1 MVMANRVILGKRGS
15 DYGLFVSQKD
25 VDVTDTSSTTPLS
38 FDSRAVRS
46 LMVHQKGEGSLPP
59 PGGGAWGTQQVL
71 LSHGLGYA
79 PAYAVR
85 WCRAADLTSG
95 VATTMRSP
103 CVWYRREEET
113 DGGEGEEEA
122 VWETTNSEGLD
133 TYILTS
139 SPYQIR
145 IRNMWAGESLEV
157 IEDLAGGAPAAYNN
171 TGAET
176 LYYTYV
182 IFKCKDFTGGL
193 GL

>member
-1 MVMANRVILGKRGS
+1 MANRVVLGKRGS

-25 VDVTDTSSTTPLS
+25 VDVTDTSDTTPLS
-38 FDSRAVRS
+38 FDSRSVRG
-46 LMVHQKGEGSLPP
+46 LMVHQKGEGSLTA
-59 PGGGAWGTQQVL
+59 PGGGAWGSNQVL
-71 LSHGLGYA
+71 IDHGLGYA

-85 WCRAADLTSG
+85 WCRASDLSSG

-103 CVWYRREEET
+103 TVWYRREEET

-122 VWETTNSEGLD
+122 IWETTEQVGLD
-133 TYILTS
+133 TYLLTS
-139 SPYQIR
+139 SPYKLR
-145 IRNMWAGESLEV
+145 IRNLWSGETLVV
-157 IEDLAGGAPAAYNN
+157 IEDLAGGAPAPYSNQ
-171 TGAET
+171 GAET

>member
-1 MVMANRVILGKRGS
+1 MVIANRVILGKRGS

-25 VDVTDTSSTTPLS
+25 VDVTDTSITTPLS

-103 CVWYRREEET
+103 CVWY
-113 DGGEGEEEA
+113 
-122 VWETTNSEGLD
+122 
-133 TYILTS
+133 
-139 SPYQIR
+139 
-145 IRNMWAGESLEV
+145 
-157 IEDLAGGAPAAYNN
+157 
-171 TGAET
+171 
-176 LYYTYV
+176 
-182 IFKCKDFTGGL
+182 
-193 GL
+193 